1 MDLTPGRTNSSP
13 DDTMTNDDLKEKVQE
28 ADEIDDFTKAM
39 EAFRKEFER
48 LESRVD
54 QLEDKT
60 ETKVRVVDTDS
71 GKRIV
76 LENRQQTWFSP
87 NYFRKILERI
97 DEGEDHDSEN
107 LLED

>member
-1 MDLTPGRTNSSP
+1 MDLNPRGSKP
-13 DDTMTNDDLKEKVQE
+13 YPCDTMSQEDLKQKVKE
-28 ADEIDDFTKAM
+28 ASEIDDFTNAM
-39 EAFRKEFER
+39 EAFRQEFER

-54 QLEDKT
+54 QLEEKT
-60 ETKVRVVDTDS
+60 ETKVRVVDTDN

-97 DEGEDHDSEN
+97 DKGEDHDEEN